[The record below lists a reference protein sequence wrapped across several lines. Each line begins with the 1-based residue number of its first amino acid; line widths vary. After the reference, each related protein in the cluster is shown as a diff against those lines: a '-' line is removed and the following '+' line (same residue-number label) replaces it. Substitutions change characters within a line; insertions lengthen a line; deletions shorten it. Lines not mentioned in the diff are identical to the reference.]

1 MTRLL
6 LLTFLATIC
15 LLQCLAR
22 ERNPL
27 PPKTTVQTLPSKQ
40 KAEERDSGLIY
51 IDLGMPEAA
60 AAYYHKALSLAITER
75 DTAVMQFLTG
85 QLACAYI
92 ALQDPAT
99 ALKYLMNEKT
109 YYPPVTTNA
118 RIQMVSAFLYA
129 YILQD
134 RTDRA
139 RPYAEELKQLLPSL
153 DQQDAERPLILMSL
167 LTYSLAV
174 KRYTEAI
181 QYGTAAEVL
190 LRKYRLLPQMVRL
203 YNQWYKADSALG
215 NYNDAIKHYQQYKYY
230 SDSMF
235 SLAKAGQVSQLQVK
249 MDADRKEH
257 DLQLKEQDIALLT
270 REAQLQTTALQK
282 TQLTRN
288 VIIGG
293 VLMLAVCLFLGY
305 NRYQL
310 KLRSNHQLKVK
321 QQEVREQHTSLQ
333 LLLEKQKKL
342 LQEKEYLVQEIHH
355 RVKDNLEIVMSLLK
369 TQSGFLRDEAAL
381 KAISESRSRM
391 QAIYLIHQKLYQQ
404 DSHSLVNMKSY
415 ISELVDY
422 LKQGILPDHQ
432 IDFQVDVAP
441 VALDVAYTV
450 PIGLTLNEA
459 VTNAIKYAFTDT
471 GTIAVSLKETGR
483 QQLTL
488 TIADNGKGFPAV
500 KPDNGRQSMGLMLM
514 NVLSEQLEG
523 ELAIQHDKG
532 VTISL
537 SFQYGEHRA

>member
-27 PPKTTVQTLPSKQ
+27 PPKTTVQTLLSKQ

-60 AAYYHKALSLAITER
+60 ADYYHKALSLAITER

-85 QLACAYI
+85 QLAGAYI

-99 ALKYLMNEKT
+99 ALKYLTHEKT
-109 YYPPVTTNA
+109 HYPPVTTNA

-129 YILQD
+129 YILQH
-134 RTDRA
+134 RADRA

-415 ISELVDY
+415 ISELIDY

-432 IDFQVDVAP
+432 IDFQLDVAP

-500 KPDNGRQSMGLMLM
+500 KPDNGRQSIGLMLM